1 MQLALPEGETE
12 VIMDIEAP
20 RLRELALS
28 DSGFVFDPLTGHTF
42 TVNPCGLLILRLL
55 KDGVGE
61 AEIAAKLGESFDL
74 DPGEDPARDVQDFIL
89 QLRECGLSK

>member
-1 MQLALPEGETE
+1 
-12 VIMDIEAP
+12 MDIEAP

-42 TVNPCGLLILRLL
+42 TVNPSGLSILRLL
-55 KDGVGE
+55 KDGVE
-61 AEIAAKLGESFDL
+61 ESQVAARLGEQFEIDS
-74 DPGEDPARDVQDFIL
+74 GEDPVRDVQDFIL

>member
-1 MQLALPEGETE
+1 
-12 VIMDIEAP
+12 MDVEAP

-42 TVNPCGLLILRLL
+42 TVNPSGLFVLRLL
-55 KDGVGE
+55 KDGVQE
-61 AEIAAKLGESFDL
+61 SQVAARLGEQFEL
-74 DPGEDPARDVQDFIL
+74 DPGEDPLRDVADFIL

>member
-1 MQLALPEGETE
+1 
-12 VIMDIEAP
+12 MDIEAP

-42 TVNPCGLLILRLL
+42 TVNPSGLCILRLL
-55 KDGVGE
+55 KDGVE
-61 AEIAAKLGESFDL
+61 ESQVVARLTEQFEL
-74 DPGEDPARDVQDFIL
+74 DPGEDPVRDVQDFIL

>member
-1 MQLALPEGETE
+1 
-12 VIMDIEAP
+12 MDFEAP

-42 TVNPCGLLILRLL
+42 TVNPSGLFILRLL
-55 KDGVGE
+55 KDGVPATE
-61 AEIAAKLGESFDL
+61 VAAKLGEAFDF
-74 DPGEDPARDVQDFIL
+74 DPGEDPARDIQDFIL

>member
-1 MQLALPEGETE
+1 
-12 VIMDIEAP
+12 MDVEAP

-42 TVNPCGLLILRLL
+42 TVNPSGLFILRLL
-55 KDGVGE
+55 KDGVAE
-61 AEIAAKLGESFDL
+61 AGVAAKLVEAFDL
-74 DPGEDPARDVQDFIL
+74 EPGEDPVRDLQDFIL